1 MGVSVAFAYIA
12 KESWLFLTGG
22 RYGRVLDVLYCLFAG
37 GGALVA
43 VSVVWYMAE
52 IINAILLIINLVGI
66 VYLIPVV
73 KHGVRAFKAYQPK

>member
-1 MGVSVAFAYIA
+1 M
-12 KESWLFLTGG
+12 
-22 RYGRVLDVLYCLFAG
+22 FAG

-43 VSVVWYMAE
+43 VSVVWYVAE

-73 KHGVRAFKAYQPK
+73 QNGVRAFRAYQLK